1 MNMKTCRVCNRNL
14 DDTLFPKNGNAL
26 RNICKECQTKRVR
39 AKQLEFVNWL
49 QSLKTECSICGY
61 RRCKEALEW
70 HHTGG
75 DKEFNVSKFVN
86 SNYPSSKNKEKV
98 LTELSKCILVCANCH
113 REIHKNV
120 GLE

>member
-1 MNMKTCRVCNRNL
+1 MKTCRICNRNL
-14 DDTLFPKNGNAL
+14 DDILFPKNGNAL
-26 RNICKECQTKRVR
+26 RNVCKECQTKRVR

-61 RRCKEALEW
+61 RRCKE
-70 HHTGG
+70 
-75 DKEFNVSKFVN
+75 FNVSKFVN
-86 SNYPSSKNKEKV
+86 SNYPSLKNKEKV
-98 LTELSKCILVCANCH
+98 LTELSKCVLVCANCH

>member
-1 MNMKTCRVCNRNL
+1 MTDNNL
-14 DDTLFPKNGNAL
+14 M
-26 RNICKECQTKRVR
+26 ICLLSPFMAFLIYCLY
-39 AKQLEFVNWL
+39 QL
-49 QSLKTECSICGY
+49 LKDNKSECSICGY
-61 RRCKEALEW
+61 KRCKEALEW

-86 SNYPSSKNKEKV
+86 SNYPSLKNKEKV
-98 LTELSKCILVCANCH
+98 LTELSKCVLVCANCH

>member
-1 MNMKTCRVCNRNL
+1 MSKWLIPFHEV
-14 DDTLFPKNGNAL
+14 DDIIYGDAAQMMDGH
-26 RNICKECQTKRVR
+26 QT
-39 AKQLEFVNWL
+39 
-49 QSLKTECSICGY
+49 
-61 RRCKEALEW
+61 
-70 HHTGG
+70 G

-86 SNYPSSKNKEKV
+86 SNYPSLKNKEKV